1 MRPSII
7 DLWLLIHFIIFQKYL
22 VIWPIPDPGEG
33 RFPFT
38 ILTGEAVLS
47 PQNQPLSHILKFI
60 IRKPTDS
67 DFSFATIKS
76 LCTVFSM
83 IFYIFKNKT
92 FFKPKFPSSS
102 FLIHKLVIVL
112 ENRLIYNQLLVYNEH
127 LRVNES
133 RFMYY
138 ISKIWLEKQ
147 WLDSLMVK
155 GLTKHWV
162 SEVRILMSFSRW
174 SLIVRLND
182 MLGFRT
188 KG

>member
-1 MRPSII
+1 MKAEKFFSKIEKLGKIQNLPRRPLKCTNKLS
-7 DLWLLIHFIIFQKYL
+7 LLGGNGSFLMGFKGSLIF
-22 VIWPIPDPGEG
+22 
-33 RFPFT
+33 
-38 ILTGEAVLS
+38 
-47 PQNQPLSHILKFI
+47 
-60 IRKPTDS
+60 TDS

-138 ISKIWLEKQ
+138 ISKI
-147 WLDSLMVK
+147 
-155 GLTKHWV
+155 
-162 SEVRILMSFSRW
+162 
-174 SLIVRLND
+174 
-182 MLGFRT
+182 
-188 KG
+188 

>member
-1 MRPSII
+1 MAWSTSSREGNYKAMLRK
-7 DLWLLIHFIIFQKYL
+7 DTY
-22 VIWPIPDPGEG
+22 PIKL
-33 RFPFT
+33 F
-38 ILTGEAVLS
+38 
-47 PQNQPLSHILKFI
+47 
-60 IRKPTDS
+60 TDS

-138 ISKIWLEKQ
+138 ISKI
-147 WLDSLMVK
+147 
-155 GLTKHWV
+155 
-162 SEVRILMSFSRW
+162 
-174 SLIVRLND
+174 
-182 MLGFRT
+182 
-188 KG
+188 

>member
-1 MRPSII
+1 MIPKKPR
-7 DLWLLIHFIIFQKYL
+7 IF
-22 VIWPIPDPGEG
+22 G
-33 RFPFT
+33 F
-38 ILTGEAVLS
+38 
-47 PQNQPLSHILKFI
+47 
-60 IRKPTDS
+60 TDS

-133 RFMYY
+133 RFMYLY
-138 ISKIWLEKQ
+138 LKFNKRKK

-155 GLTKHWV
+155 GLIKHWV
-162 SEVRILMSFSRW
+162 SEVRIFMSSCP
-174 SLIVRLND
+174 
-182 MLGFRT
+182 FRDEV
-188 KG
+188 